1 MMGDYEIDVDNQI
14 VVGYRAD
21 DKWSG
26 KLIIRASYEGFSGV
40 SEAWIDLEKVVTFA
54 NSLTRYPIESD
65 LPIRIASGFG
75 SPEVLDQELVALE
88 VGPVGIKGQ
97 LGVKVHLASPL
108 WPDDR
113 TESLKEVRFEFLT
126 TYQRLSTFSQDLSNV
141 LRGTLSEAALGSEK
155 LR

>member
-1 MMGDYEIDVDNQI
+1 MMGDYEIDDNNQI
-14 VVGYRAD
+14 LVAYRAD

-26 KLIIRASYEGFSGV
+26 KLIIHASYDGFSGA

-88 VGPVGIKGQ
+88 VGPVGTKGQ

-113 TESLKEVRFEFLT
+113 AESIKDVRFEFLT
-126 TYQRLSTFSQDLSNV
+126 TYQRMSTFSQDLSDV
-141 LRGTLSEAALGSEK
+141 LRGTLSEAALGSEI